1 MLSAAMGQWEGFGM
15 ADAEA
20 DGKRWAN
27 AVPSQ
32 FRQDKIART
41 RLGSQE
47 PSAEECAC
55 KTEATMLSQ
64 DFDDSD

>member
-1 MLSAAMGQWEGFGM
+1 M

-32 FRQDKIART
+32 FRHDMLART

-47 PSAEECAC
+47 PSAEEFAC
-55 KTEATMLSQ
+55 NTEATMPSQ
-64 DFDDSD
+64 AFDDSD